1 MIDVTGCVGRTARLA
16 FWHAAL
22 WLALAFAPMAARAAP
37 SAAVVMD
44 ARTGE
49 ILIAQNA
56 DARLHPASLTKM
68 MTLYVAFEAIRRGEI
83 SLDTMVTVSAKAAA
97 EPPSR
102 LGLRAGQ
109 RISMRNLIRAAA
121 IKSAND
127 AATAIGEAISGSEA
141 AFARRMTETA
151 RAIGMRNSTFRNAH
165 GLTADGH
172 LSTARDMT
180 ILGRRLFTDFPQY
193 YSLFSRV
200 TVDAGVAQVS
210 NTNRRFL
217 ESYRGA
223 DGIKTGYTRAAGFNL
238 TASAERGN
246 KRLVATVLGGTSTAQ
261 RNARMAELLDAG
273 FRLAPANAATRRPPQ
288 VTLPGSETAPPPP
301 VAEVTQPRTASAKT
315 IRLVTAP
322 ARSPRPPRRPDAAA
336 PVLVA
341 EAPAQPA
348 QRPAEPAEPAPA
360 AALPFALITET
371 PDAVADA
378 IEGELRDAL
387 AAGGAAAPRPRPS
400 DLSSAA
406 AAAEEAEAEPI
417 AEPGAAAVEIAA
429 SVPPGP
435 SEAPVG
441 PPPSRPVAL
450 AADTVLTDP
459 ATDAPATA
467 DAAAEAAIETAAD
480 EVPSPEGHILV
491 ADAALPDAPSE
502 QAGAA
507 TGEPAAEVAE
517 AAMPDLI
524 ARDYDERDDPDSLPA
539 EVIPE
544 PSGIILTAEG
554 SDLPPV
560 VAVGT
565 AATFGDGPVTLTLST
580 SGARHWG
587 ITLGRFPSRGTAER
601 ALLMTGLSEPAM
613 LGSALRKVVPRG
625 GGFEATFAGLTP
637 EEAELACRRL
647 VARDVA
653 CTPIG
658 P

>member
-1 MIDVTGCVGRTARLA
+1 
-16 FWHAAL
+16 
-22 WLALAFAPMAARAAP
+22 
-37 SAAVVMD
+37 
-44 ARTGE
+44 
-49 ILIAQNA
+49 
-56 DARLHPASLTKM
+56 
-68 MTLYVAFEAIRRGEI
+68 
-83 SLDTMVTVSAKAAA
+83 
-97 EPPSR
+97 
-102 LGLRAGQ
+102 
-109 RISMRNLIRAAA
+109 
-121 IKSAND
+121 
-127 AATAIGEAISGSEA
+127 
-141 AFARRMTETA
+141 
-151 RAIGMRNSTFRNAH
+151 
-165 GLTADGH
+165 
-172 LSTARDMT
+172 
-180 ILGRRLFTDFPQY
+180 
-193 YSLFSRV
+193 
-200 TVDAGVAQVS
+200 
-210 NTNRRFL
+210 
-217 ESYRGA
+217 
-223 DGIKTGYTRAAGFNL
+223 
-238 TASAERGN
+238 
-246 KRLVATVLGGTSTAQ
+246 
-261 RNARMAELLDAG
+261 
-273 FRLAPANAATRRPPQ
+273 
-288 VTLPGSETAPPPP
+288 
-301 VAEVTQPRTASAKT
+301 
-315 IRLVTAP
+315 
-322 ARSPRPPRRPDAAA
+322 
-336 PVLVA
+336 
-341 EAPAQPA
+341 
-348 QRPAEPAEPAPA
+348 
-360 AALPFALITET
+360 
-371 PDAVADA
+371 
-378 IEGELRDAL
+378 
-387 AAGGAAAPRPRPS
+387 
-400 DLSSAA
+400 
-406 AAAEEAEAEPI
+406 
-417 AEPGAAAVEIAA
+417 
-429 SVPPGP
+429 
-435 SEAPVG
+435 
-441 PPPSRPVAL
+441 VAL